1 MKRNEWLVS
10 DDSNSHPS
18 KSYFFSSHFSVPLIL
33 LNSLTILLLLLMG
46 WSYMA
51 QHVLKY
57 LDFGVVEEISGA
69 LNQSI
74 LERKENFSK
83 WIHFSEDKDLLNCL
97 PCFMEPNIN
106 QYRVGNCKAMEF
118 SKIIFSK
125 YLDKNITILS
135 CALMILN
142 C

>member
-10 DDSNSHPS
+10 DDSNSHPC

-74 LERKENFSK
+74 FERKENFSK
-83 WIHFSEDKDLLNCL
+83 WIHFSEDKD
-97 PCFMEPNIN
+97 
-106 QYRVGNCKAMEF
+106 
-118 SKIIFSK
+118 
-125 YLDKNITILS
+125 
-135 CALMILN
+135 
-142 C
+142 